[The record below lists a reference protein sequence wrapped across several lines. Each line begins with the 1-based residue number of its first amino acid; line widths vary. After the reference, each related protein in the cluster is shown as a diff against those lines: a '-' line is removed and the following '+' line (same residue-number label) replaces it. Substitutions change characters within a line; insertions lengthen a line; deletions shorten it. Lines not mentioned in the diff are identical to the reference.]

1 MKERIV
7 SLALGLALLL
17 SGCAAPAAQSAGPEL
32 ARYEASFLTLF
43 DTVTSIVG
51 YAGTEEAFQ
60 AEVQDFHDALEEY
73 HKLFDAYNEY
83 AGMNNI
89 KTINDSA
96 GGEAVPVDGRI
107 IDLLL
112 FCREV
117 ERLTD
122 GRVDVT
128 MGSVLSLWHDARERG
143 INDPEHA
150 ALPDG
155 DALCAAAQ
163 HTGFDLLEIDEEA
176 STVRL
181 TDPEARLDV
190 GAVAKGYAVERVC
203 QNAPE
208 GLLLSVGGNVR
219 ATGPKPGGEP
229 WVVGVQEPDGGK
241 EDYLHTLY
249 VSDSSVVSSGDYQRY
264 YTVDGV
270 RYHHIIDPD
279 TRYPGTRWR
288 AVTVLCADSGL
299 ADGLSTALFLLSQ
312 EEGEALARQCGAEA
326 LWVAADGTL
335 SCTGGFQE
343 AVRT

>member
-1 MKERIV
+1 MKFR
-7 SLALGLALLL
+7 LMAAALSLLL
-17 SGCAAPAAQSAGPEL
+17 LGGCAAGTVPGQGP
-32 ARYEASFLTLF
+32 RRFEASFLTLF
-43 DTVTSIVG
+43 DTVTTIVG
-51 YAGTEEAFQ
+51 YAETEE
-60 AEVQDFHDALEEY
+60 DFRRTAQQLHDQLLEY
-73 HKLFDAYNEY
+73 HQMFDIYHEY
-83 AGMNNI
+83 AGINNL
-89 KTINDSA
+89 KTVNDRA
-96 GGEAVPVDGRI
+96 GGEPVEVDSRL
-107 IDLLL
+107 IDLLM
-112 FCREV
+112 FCRELD
-117 ERLTD
+117 ELTG

-128 MGSVLSLWHDARERG
+128 MGSVLALWHEARG
-143 INDPEHA
+143 SGVDDPEHA
-150 ALPDG
+150 ALPDSG
-155 DALCAAAQ
+155 ALKEAAE
-163 HTGFDLLEIDEEA
+163 HTGFELLEIDREA
-176 STVRL
+176 STLRL
-181 TDPEARLDV
+181 TDPLARLDV

-288 AVTVLCADSGL
+288 TVTVLCADSGL

-312 EEGEALARQCGAEA
+312 EEGEVLARQCGAEA

-335 SCTGGFQE
+335 SYTDGFQE

>member
-1 MKERIV
+1 MKFR
-7 SLALGLALLL
+7 LMAAALSLLL
-17 SGCAAPAAQSAGPEL
+17 LGGCAAGTVPGQGP
-32 ARYEASFLTLF
+32 RRFEASFLTLF
-43 DTVTSIVG
+43 DTVTTIVG
-51 YAGTEEAFQ
+51 YAETEE
-60 AEVQDFHDALEEY
+60 DFRRTAQQLHDQLLEY
-73 HKLFDAYNEY
+73 HQMFDIYHEY
-83 AGMNNI
+83 AGINNL
-89 KTINDSA
+89 KTVNDRA
-96 GGEAVPVDGRI
+96 GGEPVEVDSRL
-107 IDLLL
+107 IDLLM
-112 FCREV
+112 FCRELD
-117 ERLTD
+117 ELTG

-128 MGSVLSLWHDARERG
+128 MGSVLALWHEARG
-143 INDPEHA
+143 SGVDDPEHA
-150 ALPDG
+150 ALPDSG
-155 DALCAAAQ
+155 ALKEAAE
-163 HTGFDLLEIDEEA
+163 HTGFELLEIDREA
-176 STVRL
+176 STLRL
-181 TDPEARLDV
+181 TDPLARLDV

-299 ADGLSTALFLLSQ
+299 ADGLSAALFLLSQ